1 MHVSL
6 RFSSCRFSAWK
17 FAFCKLVTKFRVFYI
32 SAFSSTTTS
41 FGNLSCYQII
51 ITLLFRLTG
60 KLINVISEVTIICII
75 FLILV
80 CVAMSLQSPL
90 LWSFKGECFCC
101 SFHFD
106 KALHPDFYANKN
118 KIKHFIPNPAIV
130 CYGDIAASR
139 VYFEICSRVIFCSGY
154 HTLFNSGH
162 LMLQKF
168 ILYYD
173 FLGILGEQKIS
184 FNIQKL
190 TSSLQML
197 KLVYVWFFLGYLL
210 MCFVCNR

>member
-1 MHVSL
+1 MLYQRWPLYASF
-6 RFSSCRFSAWK
+6 FSYWFVLQWVYKVLCCDHLK
-17 FAFCKLVTKFRVFYI
+17 ENAFVVHFILIKLYI
-32 SAFSSTTTS
+32 QIFTTT
-41 FGNLSCYQII
+41 
-51 ITLLFRLTG
+51 
-60 KLINVISEVTIICII
+60 
-75 FLILV
+75 
-80 CVAMSLQSPL
+80 
-90 LWSFKGECFCC
+90 
-101 SFHFD
+101 
-106 KALHPDFYANKN
+106 KN
-118 KIKHFIPNPAIV
+118 IIKHFIPNPATV